1 MTPGRAPLG
10 RAARRCAVALLVLGA
25 AHAAAT
31 PRVQGVGEAS
41 VGYTDDFRNTPE
53 SALVAGAPRSVGAF
67 TTLSPSVVLVLESPR
82 SLQRMSYRYE
92 YDLFLAQSSASG
104 SSNQVDYHGI
114 FELSRRTTLLLGSSA
129 SETNRY
135 AAVAFSAP
143 AVSTI
148 AGLPAGAG
156 AFAQAAADATL
167 DFDLALAWRAWA
179 GSNVLVEAP
188 IFGTRAPQTSEW
200 GLRTGVERTFLRDA
214 AGFEARS
221 DYTVVRNTILNSG
234 APAGIQEQWVT
245 SGVALWRHDWG
256 RNFTSRA
263 EAGVARVQRFNTGRG
278 LWAATGAG
286 MLAFAN
292 QSGDAQLS
300 YTHGV
305 STNALLGQSLLADE
319 IRLRGALPL
328 TWDKRLVLAATAG
341 YQRGRLIDEDANL
354 AAHVAISNAD
364 VVLGWQATKAL
375 EFTLRYQHIQQVS
388 DAAAPPL
395 PLSFVQNNVLA
406 GAVLRFPPDRDMPRP
421 YRAAFRVDRSD
432 EIRDGAS
439 SANELPRETEV
450 PSP

>member
-10 RAARRCAVALLVLGA
+10 RAARRCAVVLLLGA
-25 AHAAAT
+25 ARAAAAPT
-31 PRVQGVGEAS
+31 LQAVGEAS
-41 VGYTDDFRNTPE
+41 IGYTDNFRNTPQ
-53 SALVAGAPRSVGAF
+53 SPLVAGAPRAVGAF
-67 TTLSPSVVLVLESPR
+67 TTLSPSLVLALESPR

-104 SSNQVDYHGI
+104 SSNQVDYRGF
-114 FELSRRTTLLLGSSA
+114 FEVSPRTSLLLGASA

-143 AVSTI
+143 AASTV

-167 DFDLALAWRAWA
+167 DFDLAPSWRTWE
-179 GSNVLVEAP
+179 GSNVLIEAP
-188 IFGTRAPQTSEW
+188 ILGTQAPQTSDW
-200 GLRTGVERTFLRDA
+200 GLRAGVERSFEREA

-221 DYTVVRNTILNSG
+221 DYTVVRDTVLNNG
-234 APAGIQEQWVT
+234 APAGVQEQWLT
-245 SGVALWRHDWG
+245 NGVALWRHDWG

-278 LWAATGAG
+278 FWAPTGAAV
-286 MLAFAN
+286 LAFAK
-292 QSGDAQLS
+292 QSGEAQLS

-328 TWDKRLVLAATAG
+328 TDDNRFLLAATAG
-341 YQRGRLIDEDANL
+341 YQRGRLIDEEANL
-354 AAHVAISNAD
+354 AAHVSIANAD

-375 EFTLRYQHIQQVS
+375 EFTLKYQHIQQVS

-395 PLSFVQNNVLA
+395 PLSFVQNNVLV
-406 GAVLRFPPDRDMPRP
+406 GAILKLPPDHDMPRP
-421 YRAAFRVDRSD
+421 YRAAFR
-432 EIRDGAS
+432 
-439 SANELPRETEV
+439 
-450 PSP
+450 

>member
-10 RAARRCAVALLVLGA
+10 RAARRCAIFLLLLGA
-25 AHAAAT
+25 ARAAAAPT
-31 PRVQGVGEAS
+31 LQAIGEAS
-41 VGYTDDFRNTPE
+41 IGYTDNFRNTPQ
-53 SALVAGAPRSVGAF
+53 SPLVAGAPRAVGAF
-67 TTLSPSVVLVLESPR
+67 TTLSPSVVLALESPR

-104 SSNQVDYHGI
+104 SSNQVDYRGF
-114 FELSRRTTLLLGSSA
+114 FELSPRTTLLLGASA

-143 AVSTI
+143 AASTV

-167 DFDLALAWRAWA
+167 DFDLAPSWRIWE
-179 GSNVLVEAP
+179 GNNVLVEAP
-188 IFGTRAPQTSEW
+188 ILGTQAPQTSDW
-200 GLRTGVERTFLRDA
+200 GLRAGIERSFASDA

-221 DYTVVRNTILNSG
+221 DYTVVRDTVLNNG
-234 APAGIQEQWVT
+234 APAGVQEQWVAN
-245 SGVALWRHDWG
+245 GVALWRHDWG

-263 EAGVARVQRFNTGRG
+263 EAGVARLQRFNTGRG
-278 LWAATGAG
+278 FWAPTGAA

-300 YTHGV
+300 YSHAV

-328 TWDKRLVLAATAG
+328 TKDNRFLLAATAG
-341 YQRGRLIDEDANL
+341 YQRGRLIDEEANL
-354 AAHVAISNAD
+354 AAHISIANAD
-364 VVLGWQATKAL
+364 VVLGWQATKVL

-395 PLSFVQNNVLA
+395 PLSFVQKNVLV
-406 GAVLRFPPDRDMPRP
+406 GAVVKLPPDRDMPRP

-432 EIRDGAS
+432 EIREGAA
-439 SANELPRETEV
+439 SASELQHETEV
-450 PSP
+450 PSR